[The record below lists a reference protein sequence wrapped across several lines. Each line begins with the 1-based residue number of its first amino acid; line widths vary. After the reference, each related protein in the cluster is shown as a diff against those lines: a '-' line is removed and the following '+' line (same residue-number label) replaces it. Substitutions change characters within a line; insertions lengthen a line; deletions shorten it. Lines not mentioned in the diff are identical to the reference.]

1 MGKIASRYIC
11 ADCGAVA
18 LKYSGK
24 CFACQSWG
32 TLEESAVE
40 EPLPGKTGKT
50 PVLNDLPASES
61 LLQSGNAVLRD
72 RISTGMREFDRILG
86 GGLMP
91 ASAVL
96 IGGEPGIG
104 KSTLMLQLARR
115 TSPARILYISGE
127 ESPSQIRDRAK
138 RLSITSGD
146 LSLVPEVNLEKILGV
161 IDRDRPD
168 IVIID
173 SIQTIYSGEYRSSA
187 GTITQIRE
195 CASELIRAAKS
206 RNFILLIIGHITKT
220 GVLAGPKTLEHM
232 VDTVLQFEGEGYQW
246 YRMIRSIKNRFGP
259 TNEIGVFRMDE
270 KGLEEVKNPSEFF
283 ISERS
288 TGVPGNSVLAAI
300 EGSRALL
307 VEVQA
312 LVSKTNYPMPQ
323 RISAGFDLKRITI
336 ILAVLE
342 KRLGMPTWGQD
353 VFIKVAGGLKLVE
366 PASDLAV
373 AAAVASGVEN
383 TPLAPGMVCGGE
395 IGLSGELRAISDGER
410 RIREAAHL
418 GFDTIILPK
427 SNTKE
432 LKSSIRKLPITII
445 GCGSLQDA
453 LDRMNLQGTS

>member
-1 MGKIASRYIC
+1 MAKSATRYIC
-11 ADCGAVA
+11 TSCGAVA

-32 TLEESAVE
+32 TIEESVIE
-40 EPLPGKTGKT
+40 QPFPDKTGKA
-50 PVLNDLPASES
+50 LHKDELPAPES
-61 LLQSGNAVLRD
+61 LRQSGNPPKQE
-72 RISTGMREFDRILG
+72 RISTGIGELDRVLG

-104 KSTLMLQLARR
+104 KSTLMLQLARH
-115 TSPARILYISGE
+115 TSPCSILYISGE
-127 ESPSQIRDRAK
+127 ESPSQIRDRAR
-138 RLSITSGD
+138 RLSITSDD
-146 LSLVPEVNLEKILGV
+146 LKLVPEVALEKIIGV

-173 SIQTIYSGEYRSSA
+173 SIQTLYSGEYRSSA

-195 CASELIRAAKS
+195 CTAGLIRAAKS
-206 RNFILLIIGHITKT
+206 LDFILLVIGHITKA
-220 GVLAGPKTLEHM
+220 GSLAGPKTLEHM
-232 VDTVLQFEGEGYQW
+232 VDTVLQFEGEGHQW
-246 YRMIRSIKNRFGP
+246 YRMIRSVKNRFGA

-270 KGLEEVKNPSEFF
+270 KGLEEVTNPSAFF
-283 ISERS
+283 ISGRS
-288 TGVPGNSVLAAI
+288 TGVPGNSVHAAI
-300 EGSRALL
+300 EGSRVLL

-323 RISAGFDLKRITI
+323 RISSGFDLKRITI

-342 KRLGMPTWGQD
+342 KRLGIPTWGQD

-373 AAAVASGVEN
+373 AAAVASGIRN
-383 TPLAPGMVCGGE
+383 TALGPGTVCAGE

-418 GFDTIILPK
+418 GFDTIVLPK
-427 SNTKE
+427 ANTKE
-432 LKSSIRKLPITII
+432 LKASIRKLPITVI
-445 GCGSLQDA
+445 GCSSLQEA
-453 LDRMNLQGTS
+453 LDRMNL